1 MPRLVSSLPKTY
13 LGLAVAPQRRAGRIR
28 ASKAARTSKQSGSPL
43 WWLLERLN
51 RILGLSPRVAR
62 DGRAALGA
70 KGERLAVR
78 RLRRNG
84 YRIVARNFRAAGAE
98 IDAIA
103 WDGDTLVFVEVKTR
117 VGLGAGSPEESVH
130 GLKQNHIRRAASLYA
145 RAHAMEERPMRFD
158 VVAVSRPD
166 WRWRLEIIKYEF

>member
-1 MPRLVSSLPKTY
+1 VVPQRTARRISGAKGARNRAQGNSAVRRL
-13 LGLAVAPQRRAGRIR
+13 LGLIAGWF
-28 ASKAARTSKQSGSPL
+28 TNGGP
-43 WWLLERLN
+43 
-51 RILGLSPRVAR
+51 R

-117 VGLGAGSPEESVH
+117 IGLGAGSPEESVH
-130 GLKQNHIRRAASLYA
+130 GLKQNHIRRAAALFA

-166 WRWRLEIIKYEF
+166 GRWRLEIIKDAF